1 MQHKEKTL
9 DKDCFV
15 IQRFDGGHYDGLYDE
30 VFAPAIRAA
39 GLRPYRVDQDPSA
52 SIPIEDIE
60 KHISEA
66 TACFA
71 EISEDNP
78 NVWFE
83 LGYAIAKEQPLC
95 IVCNSSRDRFP
106 FDIQHRLIIRYPQ
119 NPRPSDFEKLK
130 ESITERLKAAVA
142 RDATLRKSAD
152 AANALAI
159 APDTGGLQPHG
170 LLALTLIYT
179 YHYDN
184 GISAWALAQDM
195 QKGGYIKPA
204 SNLAIAGLQRKGFL
218 IFREAPDQNGD
229 PVKWWSVSDNGEDW
243 LLKNQHVLNLHSKKN
258 RQQLP
263 GAEITDEDIPF

>member
-1 MQHKEKTL
+1 M

-30 VFAPAIRAA
+30 VFEPAIRAA

-60 KHISEA
+60 RHISEA

-95 IVCNSSRDRFP
+95 IVCNTTRDRFP

-119 NPRPSDFEKLK
+119 NPKPSDFEKLK
-130 ESITERLKAAVA
+130 EAITERLKAAVA

-159 APDTGGLQPHG
+159 APDTSGLQPHE
-170 LLALTLIYT
+170 LLALTLIYK
-179 YHYDN
+179 YHYEN
-184 GISAWALAQDM
+184 GISAWGLAQDM
-195 QKGGYIKPA
+195 EKGGYTRPA
-204 SNLAIAGLQRKGFL
+204 SNLVIAGLQRKGFL
-218 IFREAPDQNGD
+218 IFKEVRDQND
-229 PVKWWSVSDNGEDW
+229 DAVKLWSVSDNGEDW
-243 LLKNQHVLNLHSKKN
+243 LLKNQQALNLHSKKN
-258 RQQLP
+258 RQQP
-263 GAEITDEDIPF
+263 PPTEITDEDIPF